1 MFPRATPTLAHAIR
15 RSLLAAALLVLQLV
29 SPALALG
36 ALANTATVICRAE
49 GRTDGQAPPGPD
61 HHPGCVLC
69 PAHAAP
75 APLLASPA
83 VFPAPR
89 MTAVA
94 APALPVADQPARAR
108 RVLAQPRGPPAV

>member
-1 MFPRATPTLAHAIR
+1 MSPRAPRTLAHVLR

-36 ALANTATVICRAE
+36 ALASTAPVICRA
-49 GRTDGQAPPGPD
+49 DGQAPSGPD
-61 HHPGCVLC
+61 HHPGCALC

-75 APLLASPA
+75 APLLASP
-83 VFPAPR
+83 VVLPAPR
-89 MTAVA
+89 MAAIA
-94 APALPVADQPARAR
+94 APALPVADQPAHPR